1 MLVHHYFVLPGWY
14 LAWKGRTVCQHILG
28 SNEIGYIYLA
38 KLFEES
44 FDAVDVVVVVVAVGV
59 IGGSVGDHLSLTVSL
74 SPEHGVGRGVGER
87 RLETVQNI

>member
-1 MLVHHYFVLPGWY
+1 M
-14 LAWKGRTVCQHILG
+14 CQHILG

-44 FDAVDVVVVVVAVGV
+44 FDAVDVVVVAVGV
-59 IGGSVGDHLSLTVSL
+59 AGGSVGDHLSLTVSL

>member
-1 MLVHHYFVLPGWY
+1 MS
-14 LAWKGRTVCQHILG
+14 QHILG

-44 FDAVDVVVVVVAVGV
+44 FDAVDVVVVVVVAVGV
-59 IGGSVGDHLSLTVSL
+59 TGGSVGDHLSLTVSL